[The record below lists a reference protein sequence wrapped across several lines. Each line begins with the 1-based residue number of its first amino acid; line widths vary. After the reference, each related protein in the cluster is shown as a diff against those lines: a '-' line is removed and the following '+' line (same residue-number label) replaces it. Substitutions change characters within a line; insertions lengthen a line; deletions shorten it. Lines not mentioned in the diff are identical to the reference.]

1 MIDWDEFRRDDKT
14 IDLKEL
20 FGATHLQGTL
30 SMKQWGIVVGYF
42 REIELVHR
50 IKSRQAAAIAIAH
63 ARHLVRIDKEQ
74 TWQSATSK

>member
-14 IDLKEL
+14 IDLKKL

-30 SMKQWGIVVGYF
+30 TYKQWGIAIGYF

-74 TWQSATSK
+74 TWQSAMNK

>member
-1 MIDWDEFRRDDKT
+1 MIEWDEYRRDDKT
-14 IDLKEL
+14 IDLKKL